1 MHTVPPPLPLA
12 LLIAPD
18 CDHAQAAR
26 LVKWLRLP
34 QVDSA
39 QAAVLVLRLDPERLS
54 LCKPGDAEL
63 PGSLWVD
70 FSGPKAR
77 HRLSH
82 AGQELLVRAAR
93 VRHTESPLVID
104 AAAGLG
110 RDGFLLA
117 AAGFRVRMCE
127 RNPVIAALLND
138 GLRRAAAT
146 PALAAIARRI
156 TLIAGD
162 ALEALGRPEE
172 PPDVIYLDPMFP
184 ERNKSAKVK
193 QELRLLQLIED
204 GRDDGEALLRAAL
217 LAGARKV
224 VVKRP
229 LKGPLL
235 GNLSP
240 AYALRG
246 KAVRFDVYVG
256 PPKGLAKE

>member
-1 MHTVPPPLPLA
+1 MHTAPPPLPLA
-12 LLIAPD
+12 LLIDPD
-18 CDHAQAAR
+18 CDLAQAAR
-26 LVKWLRLP
+26 LVESLRLP
-34 QVDSA
+34 LVESA
-39 QAAVLVLRLDPERLS
+39 QAAVLLLRLDRERLS
-54 LCKPGDAEL
+54 LCKPGDVEL

-70 FSGPKAR
+70 FSGPQAR
-77 HRLSH
+77 HRQNH
-82 AGQELLVRAAR
+82 AGQELLVRATR
-93 VRHTESPLVID
+93 VRHTASPLVID

-146 PALAAIARRI
+146 PDLAAIVRRI

-162 ALEALGRPEE
+162 ALDTLAQPEE
-172 PPDVIYLDPMFP
+172 PPDVVYLDPMFP
-184 ERNKSAKVK
+184 PRSKSAKVK

-204 GRDDGEALLRAAL
+204 GRDNGEALLRAAL

-235 GNLSP
+235 GDLPP
-240 AYALRG
+240 AYTLRG

-256 PPKGLAKE
+256 PPKGWAGQ